1 MTHPIQTQ
9 LPQPTSPAVTPN
21 GPAAAA
27 ILACSLGCFALGGL
41 AVAADGSKRLAGH
54 LAFYHPTGPL
64 SGVTTVAIAFW
75 LLCWAVFA
83 ARWRKKTVALGR
95 VSALASLFLLFGLLL
110 TFPPF
115 GDLLLGR

>member
-1 MTHPIQTQ
+1 MS
-9 LPQPTSPAVTPN
+9 QPSSVAPN

-27 ILACSLGCFALGGL
+27 ILACSLGCFALGAL
-41 AVAADGSKRLAGH
+41 AVAADGSKRLAGA

-75 LLCWAVFA
+75 LVCWVVFA
-83 ARWRKKTVALGR
+83 ARWKTKSVALGR
-95 VSALASLFLLFGLLL
+95 VGALASLFLLLGLVL